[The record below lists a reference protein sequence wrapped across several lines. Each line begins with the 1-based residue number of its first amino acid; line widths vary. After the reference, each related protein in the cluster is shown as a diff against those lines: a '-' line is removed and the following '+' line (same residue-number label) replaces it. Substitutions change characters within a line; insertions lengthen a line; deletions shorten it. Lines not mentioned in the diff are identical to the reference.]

1 MADAAG
7 NLDIFLSQ
15 FERNKKQVNVGLL
28 KMSREGLQRGMLSC
42 RNREIYINLCAGAW
56 QPDLAPVSLPAF
68 AEALLQGRPVASDI
82 VNVTVRMDQTLC
94 WLVFDNAITNAL
106 RHGDPTNPDV
116 RFTITCPASP
126 SNGSK
131 RNLSFRVSNRAS
143 PRPLR
148 LNQVAMIRAPENQ
161 GQSFSLSEDLL
172 MEHIRLGAAAQGM
185 TYSFGREG
193 DLVVFRANLEVELAP
208 QEQVMIPQP
217 PLSPPLPSGLTYL
230 FIDDSDSQRRLVDHG
245 IRTRAAPRDVL
256 LFGKNIA
263 EVEQFLAV
271 AVDQG
276 RQAAM
281 SDNPHGLV
289 AILDQNIDVEGE
301 EFKGTAFVTE
311 LLGRGFP
318 GLLCIRS
325 ANNTESDAT
334 LYLQS
339 GAHCV
344 LGKELRMSE
353 MIHRIAAAYHELS
366 QTSSPLAPRTVSG
379 SKGSINTGTG
389 SDARSAA
396 RAFSD
401 ILTESEPSD
410 NFPAPT
416 GMAAMDVIS
425 HSSGFGTHEEASSSN
440 RIPTYLKFPAASSFP
455 NFPAASSYTKIQGPS
470 SCSNFPA
477 ASSYSKVPAPSSHDR
492 PPPSWPS
499 PIRPRYAGV
508 FALPELHLP
517 HAASRDSVDA
527 PNLF

>member
-1 MADAAG
+1 MNHGLKNTMADAAG

-56 QPDLAPVSLPAF
+56 QPALAPVSLPAF

-256 LFGKNIA
+256 LFGKSIA

-271 AVDQG
+271 AVEQG

-311 LLGRGFP
+311 LLGMSLF
-318 GLLCIRS
+318 RS
-325 ANNTESDAT
+325 
-334 LYLQS
+334 
-339 GAHCV
+339 V
-344 LGKELRMSE
+344 R
-353 MIHRIAAAYHELS
+353 
-366 QTSSPLAPRTVSG
+366 P
-379 SKGSINTGTG
+379 
-389 SDARSAA
+389 
-396 RAFSD
+396 
-401 ILTESEPSD
+401 
-410 NFPAPT
+410 FPACPGGLGLGRRSREHCWGLQDHRGTQDSPNSYPVGPEKT
-416 GMAAMDVIS
+416 GKNLCWHDCKLRKDLPVHLWGCHGSAGRGVATSDPRL
-425 HSSGFGTHEEASSSN
+425 HLR
-440 RIPTYLKFPAASSFP
+440 RIGA
-455 NFPAASSYTKIQGPS
+455 
-470 SCSNFPA
+470 
-477 ASSYSKVPAPSSHDR
+477 
-492 PPPSWPS
+492 PPPCFIFRILLHVLCCYAEQACPLLRQLTDKSVY
-499 PIRPRYAGV
+499 PR
-508 FALPELHLP
+508 AL
-517 HAASRDSVDA
+517 AMV
-527 PNLF
+527 NL